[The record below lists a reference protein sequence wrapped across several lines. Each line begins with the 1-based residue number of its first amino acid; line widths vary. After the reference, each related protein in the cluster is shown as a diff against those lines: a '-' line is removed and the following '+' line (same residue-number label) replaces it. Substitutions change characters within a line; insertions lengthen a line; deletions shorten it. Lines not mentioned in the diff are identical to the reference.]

1 MAKKLYSEEEVKE
14 YKDKYND
21 IHDDMR
27 WMAGSV
33 YLSLG
38 EVLHL
43 LLGNMLAIDVGAEYI
58 TILRLDTEEY

>member
-1 MAKKLYSEEEVKE
+1 MAKKLYSEVEVKE
-14 YKDKYND
+14 YKDNYNKT
-21 IHDDMR
+21 HDGMR

-33 YLSLG
+33 YLSVD